1 MIPWY
6 SVIYSNG
13 LEHVFI
19 SYKLIGVGIFS
30 VVAIALLIGCIVRSF
45 K

>member
-6 SVIYSNG
+6 SVTYSNG

-19 SYKLIGVGIFS
+19 SYKLIGVGIVT
-30 VVAIALLIGCIVRSF
+30 VVIIALLIGYIVRSF

>member
-1 MIPWY
+1 MVPWY
-6 SVIYSNG
+6 NITYSDG

-19 SYKLIGVGIFS
+19 SYKLIGVGIVT
-30 VVAIALLIGCIVRSF
+30 VVFIAFLIGCIVKAF

>member
-6 SVIYSNG
+6 SVTFSDG

-19 SYKLIGVGIFS
+19 SYKLIGVGIAS
-30 VVAIALLIGCIVRSF
+30 VLVVAFLIGYCVRRLS
-45 K
+45 

>member
-6 SVIYSNG
+6 SVTYSNG

-19 SYKLIGVGIFS
+19 SYKLIGVGIVS
-30 VVAIALLIGCIVRSF
+30 VLFIAFLIGYIVRWF

>member
-6 SVIYSNG
+6 NVTYSNG

-19 SYKLIGVGIFS
+19 SYKLIGVGIAS
-30 VVAIALLIGCIVRSF
+30 VVVIAFLIGCIVKAF